1 MWKFRYKG
9 LQAMKDVL
17 RTMIKFLDSSIK
29 RKMIVMVVV
38 TLIFV
43 VGMIDIVTYGVS
55 INLQMNDAKANDA
68 RKVQFVIENIDET
81 ISNMSSL
88 MDSISQDAEIQSM
101 LSNSSVISVS
111 NLEKIIFSKTSYSSN
126 IFEHLYLYDNQ
137 KLIIKLN
144 FNSGNK
150 TNRNMIN
157 QTTFNKYRF
166 DTVGRTSWRIEN
178 GVIYIDKAIRQR
190 ESLKILGYITIA
202 LKEDYMKQRLQSEE
216 YRYTYVFNE
225 NGDVI
230 VSSNKIAELNLDELY
245 SRAKQEPNGI
255 PTQLNIKPFGKM
267 IFTTNISE
275 FGKWRVVSLVP
286 VKEIAKG
293 PELIGWWI
301 MIIGFLGIL
310 VGIIIT
316 WKGTK
321 RLIAPLYQLKQVM
334 DQVETGY
341 FKQNVNIQSN
351 DEFARLGRSFN
362 RMMEEINHLISEV
375 YQKELSQ
382 RESEYKALKAQIN
395 PHFLYNTLDTIRWLA
410 LYGESKKIEKVAI
423 SLAHLLKASLK
434 ESKEMI
440 PIKTE
445 MEYINAYLFIQQTRF
460 EKINVSIYLDEDITN
475 FFIPRFIL
483 QPLVEN
489 SFIHGLEKKV
499 GNGNLIIS
507 GSVSHQSLTIRVI
520 DNGVGMN
527 QEEAQLLLSAKE
539 DEHIDIAKGT
549 GKGLKNV
556 NKRIQALFGEEYG
569 LSIQSSLDTGTI
581 VEIMLPAIKHSI
593 MTSKS
598 I

>member
-1 MWKFRYKG
+1 
-9 LQAMKDVL
+9 MKDVL